1 MKNENDNELTVF
13 GSYLFLLSSFQ
24 YLLSIFVFNFYSVH
38 RKHYTTNSL
47 YNNVILFGMIIT
59 LFIVTINNFKNLS
72 IFKEIIE
79 LESETLN
86 FEFASEK
93 NRFIL
98 IIFGTVNMI
107 LSLISEHF
115 ISKKIS

>member
-1 MKNENDNELTVF
+1 M
-13 GSYLFLLSSFQ
+13 
-24 YLLSIFVFNFYSVH
+24 
-38 RKHYTTNSL
+38 
-47 YNNVILFGMIIT
+47 
-59 LFIVTINNFKNLS
+59 IVTLLIISINNFKNLGIIS
-72 IFKEIIE
+72 QIIE
-79 LESETLN
+79 LESENLN

-107 LSLISEHF
+107 LSLISEYF